1 MVWLR
6 FKMSKIVDTILRA
19 EVCRCAMHQ
28 VIPYGCQVYCSLHKR
43 KSLVF
48 HMGYGVQRVKAV
60 LPEFFFLS
68 HRPWKLFSDGFPS
81 APIKDYIASCI
92 YGLFYQWIAHAS
104 NGMMILGID
113 AENVK
118 RLKEGKPILKSL
130 AQFGGT
136 DDILIIY
143 GETLDDVQR
152 QLESVMG
159 PLPAAQSNPHLDD

>member
-1 MVWLR
+1 ML
-6 FKMSKIVDTILRA
+6 
-19 EVCRCAMHQ
+19 
-28 VIPYGCQVYCSLHKR
+28 
-43 KSLVF
+43 
-48 HMGYGVQRVKAV
+48 
-60 LPEFFFLS
+60 
-68 HRPWKLFSDGFPS
+68 
-81 APIKDYIASCI
+81 
-92 YGLFYQWIAHAS
+92 IAHAS

-118 RLKEGKPILKSL
+118 RLKEGRPILKSL

-159 PLPAAQSNPHLDD
+159 PLPAPTPNPHLDD